1 VKELSKISLLYDV
14 IRWEEKAL
22 YEAGKKL
29 DAEIG
34 MIDIKEELLDIS
46 KPLDKK
52 IGDIILQRSV
62 SYYRNLHTTAFFEY
76 KGKRVVN
83 SLNTAT
89 ITGNKMFTTLVLQKN
104 RIPTPRT
111 VVALT
116 SEAAM
121 KAFRED
127 FGGKAVLKPVSGSW
141 GRLIALLNDEPA
153 AQAVFEDRD
162 YMYPM
167 YQLYYLQEY
176 VKRPPRDLRIFVVGE
191 EVIAGIYRYQPESD
205 WRTNTARGGKAV
217 KCDITPEISE
227 LAIKSAEA
235 VGGGIFG
242 VDMMESPE
250 GLMVHEVNNTTEFK
264 NTVPATG
271 IDIPGSIIKYM
282 VKEARR

>member
-1 VKELSKISLLYDV
+1 VKALSKISLLYDV

-29 DAEIG
+29 GAEID
-34 MIDIKEELLDIS
+34 MIDIKEELFDIS

-52 IGDIILQRSV
+52 IGDIVLQRSV

-83 SLNTAT
+83 SLSTAT
-89 ITGNKMFTTLVLQKN
+89 ITGNKMFTTLVLQRN

-121 KAFRED
+121 KAFREE

-242 VDMMESPE
+242 VDMMESPD
-250 GLMVHEVNNTTEFK
+250 GLIVHEVNNTTEFK

-282 VKEARR
+282 VKEARG

>member
-1 VKELSKISLLYDV
+1 MAKISLLYDV

-29 DAEIG
+29 GAEID
-34 MIDIKEELLDIS
+34 MIDIKEELFDIS

-52 IGDIILQRSV
+52 IGDIVLQRSV

-76 KGKRVVN
+76 KGRRVVN

-89 ITGNKMFTTLVLQKN
+89 ITGNKMFTSLVLQRN
-104 RIPTPRT
+104 GIPTPRT
-111 VVALT
+111 ILALT
-116 SEAAM
+116 SDAAM

-153 AQAVFEDRD
+153 ALAVFEDRD

-176 VKRPPRDLRIFVVGE
+176 VKRPPRDLRIFVVGN

-227 LAIKSAEA
+227 LAIKSSEA

-242 VDMMESPE
+242 VDMMESPD
-250 GLMVHEVNNTTEFK
+250 GLTVHEVNNTTEFK

-271 IDIPGSIIKYM
+271 IDIPGLIVKYM
-282 VKEARR
+282 IREARR

>member
-1 VKELSKISLLYDV
+1 LTKISLLYDV

-29 DAEIG
+29 DAEVE
-34 MIDIKEELLDIS
+34 MIDVKVELFDLS

-52 IGDIILQRSV
+52 FGEIVLQRSV

-76 KGKRVVN
+76 KEKRVVN

-89 ITGNKMFTTLVLQKN
+89 ITGNKMFTTLVLQKKG
-104 RIPTPRT
+104 IPTPRT
-111 VVALT
+111 IVALT
-116 SEAAM
+116 SETAM
-121 KAFRED
+121 RVFRED

-153 AQAVFEDRD
+153 ALAVFEDRD

-176 VKRPPRDLRIFVVGE
+176 VKRPPRDLRIFVVGD

-205 WRTNTARGGKAV
+205 WRTNTARGGKAI
-217 KCDITPEISE
+217 KCEITSEIRE
-227 LAIKSAEA
+227 LALKSAEA

-242 VDMMESPE
+242 VDMMESPN
-250 GLMVHEVNNTTEFK
+250 GLIVHEVNNTTEFK

-271 IDIPGSIIKYM
+271 IDIPGLIIKYM
-282 VKEARR
+282 IDQARR

>member
-1 VKELSKISLLYDV
+1 LTKISLLYDV

-29 DAEIG
+29 DAEVE
-34 MIDIKEELLDIS
+34 MVDVKVELFDLS

-52 IGDIILQRSV
+52 FGEIVLQRSV

-89 ITGNKMFTTLVLQKN
+89 ITGNKMFTTLVLQKKG
-104 RIPTPRT
+104 IPTPRT
-111 VVALT
+111 IVALT
-116 SEAAM
+116 SETAM
-121 KAFRED
+121 KAFKEE

-153 AQAVFEDRD
+153 ALAVFEDRD

-176 VKRPPRDLRIFVVGE
+176 VKRPPRDLRIFVVGD

-205 WRTNTARGGKAV
+205 WRTNTARGGKAI
-217 KCDITPEISE
+217 KCEITSEIRE
-227 LAIKSAEA
+227 LALKSAEA

-242 VDMMESPE
+242 VDMMESPN
-250 GLMVHEVNNTTEFK
+250 GLIVHEVNNTTEFK

-271 IDIPGSIIKYM
+271 IDIPGLIIKYM
-282 VKEARR
+282 IDQARR